1 MRSRKLVFAAS
12 LITILSAT
20 TIAPALAERDDHRD
34 GQSDRRHGHQNHRDF
49 DRSHLRDRDGHSGHH
64 SRGHNRERDRGG
76 NVAIYLGQNFGQ
88 RHYNHYDNHHRDR
101 YWPARSYGHRH
112 RDNYTLIGFMFGGYP
127 AYGMTPYDY
136 GYAANV
142 FELTPTRQTVAWQ
155 NPDSGVGYQL
165 TPVRT
170 YQVNNGQY
178 CREYQATA
186 VIGGRAQ
193 GTFGTACRTDDGSWR
208 IMN

>member
-1 MRSRKLVFAAS
+1 MIIVFGA
-12 LITILSAT
+12 LSA
-20 TIAPALAERDDHRD
+20 APALAWRDDHRSGD
-34 GQSDRRHGHQNHRDF
+34 SDRRQDNRREF
-49 DRSHLRDRDGHSGHH
+49 DRRESRDHDS
-64 SRGHNRERDRGG
+64 RDRGNHDRHYRG
-76 NVAIYLGQNFGQ
+76 QNRGHDRGSNVEVYIGQNFGS
-88 RHYNHYDNHHRDR
+88 RHSNYYQPARRFYSDGHHR
-101 YWPARSYGHRH
+101 RH
-112 RDNYTLIGFMFGGYP
+112 NYTLIGFMFGGYP
-127 AYGMTPYDY
+127 AYGMSPYDY

-186 VIGGRAQ
+186 IIGGRAQ

>member
-1 MRSRKLVFAAS
+1 MRSRKLVYAAS
-12 LITILSAT
+12 LVTILSAAM
-20 TIAPALAERDDHRD
+20 IEPALAWRDDHRS
-34 GQSDRRHGHQNHRDF
+34 GHSDRRHNQREF
-49 DRSHLRDRDGHSGHH
+49 DRHHSRDRGHPGQHF
-64 SRGHNRERDRGG
+64 RGHNRGHDRGHDRGG
-76 NVAIYLGQNFGQ
+76 NVEIYIGQNFGQ
-88 RHYNHYDNHHRDR
+88 RHGNH
-101 YWPARSYGHRH
+101 YWPARRFYSDSHRH
-112 RDNYTLIGFMFGGYP
+112 RHNYTLIGFMFGGYP
-127 AYGMTPYDY
+127 AYGMMPYDY

-142 FELTPTRQTVAWQ
+142 FEMTPTRQTAAWQ

-178 CREYQATA
+178 CREYQAMA

-193 GTFGTACRTDDGSWR
+193 ETFGTACRTDDGSWR

>member
-1 MRSRKLVFAAS
+1 MRSRKLVYAAS

-20 TIAPALAERDDHRD
+20 MIAPALAWRGDHWN
-34 GQSDRRHGHQNHRDF
+34 GHSDRRQNQQHQRDF
-49 DRSHLRDRDGHSGHH
+49 DRSTTRDWGGHSGRH
-64 SRGHNRERDRGG
+64 SRGHYRDHDRGS

-88 RHYNHYDNHHRDR
+88 RHYNHYNNR

-112 RDNYTLIGFMFGGYP
+112 RDSFTLIGFMFGGYP
-127 AYGMTPYDY
+127 AYGMMPYDY

-186 VIGGRAQ
+186 IVGGRAQ
-193 GTFGTACRTDDGSWR
+193 ETYGTACRTDDGSWR